1 MGKDGDTEVDDSKI
15 IDLLF
20 ERSEQAIAALS
31 QKYEAVCN
39 AVARNILKNS
49 LDAEECVNDSFLA
62 IWNTIPPQKPNPLLT
77 YICRIVRNLSI
88 KKYHANT
95 ALKRNS
101 FYDAALDELEDCLA
115 SPANVE
121 NELAAKELTLLLD
134 SFLDTLDKE
143 NRMMFVR
150 RYWYSDSISD
160 IAARFQI
167 SSNNV
172 TVRLFRIRKKLHT
185 YLRKAG
191 FEI

>member
-1 MGKDGDTEVDDSKI
+1 MLDNEI
-15 IDLLF
+15 IDLF
-20 ERSEQAIAALS
+20 YERSEQAIMELS
-31 QKYEAVCN
+31 KKYGSVCRK
-39 AVARNILKNS
+39 VARNILNNN
-49 LDAEECVNDSFLA
+49 LDAEECVNDSFLGA
-62 IWNTIPPQKPNPLLT
+62 WNTIPPQKPNPLLT
-77 YICRIVRNLSI
+77 YICRIVRNLSV

-101 FYDAALDELEDCLA
+101 FYDAALDELEYCLA

-121 NELAAKELTLLLD
+121 TELAAKELTLLLD

-143 NRMMFVR
+143 NRIMFVR

-172 TVRLFRIRKKLHT
+172 SVRLFRTREKLQIF
-185 YLRKAG
+185 LRKAG

>member
-1 MGKDGDTEVDDSKI
+1 VLLFDSEI
-15 IDLLF
+15 IDLF
-20 ERSEQAIAALS
+20 NERSNQAIIELS
-31 QKYEAVCN
+31 KKYGSVCRK
-39 AVARNILKNS
+39 VARNILNND
-49 LDAEECVNDSFLA
+49 LDAEECVNDAFLGA
-62 IWNTIPPQKPNPLLT
+62 WNTIPPQNPNPLLT

-95 ALKRNS
+95 AIKRNS
-101 FYDAALDELEDCLA
+101 FYDAALDELEECLA
-115 SPANVE
+115 AAANVE
-121 NELAAKELTLLLD
+121 TQLAAKELTLLLD

-150 RYWYSDSISD
+150 RYWYSDSIPD

-172 TVRLFRIRKKLHT
+172 TVRLFRTRKKLQS